1 MTRTRT
7 LGTLATVVGFL
18 AFVEFTSG
26 VLQGFT
32 RPCSPTSRG
41 IWESTTPT

>member
-26 VLQGFT
+26 VLQAT
-32 RPCSPTSRG
+32 TSRC
-41 IWESTTPT
+41 